1 MNWHL
6 GHAQSRTDSSSQ
18 SVYSV
23 YASLSSF
30 SSSPWSPPVEPWNH
44 CAAECPSCPCAKS
57 QQPTVKGLK
66 GPLCIPM
73 GPCWS
78 VPTDLA
84 YSINLPLNPLTH
96 KQVRGGNCR
105 QKCRPGGNCPGD
117 PWLYAVKIQRGNN
130 LSFKLS
136 TCSVSWDII
145 TPQGILLLSADF
157 SCLFHLVSIWFLFSN
172 DVLLAQSLSLSP
184 LLHFAPPYGFGFR
197 HDMVIS
203 MLKRI

>member
-1 MNWHL
+1 
-6 GHAQSRTDSSSQ
+6 
-18 SVYSV
+18 
-23 YASLSSF
+23 
-30 SSSPWSPPVEPWNH
+30 
-44 CAAECPSCPCAKS
+44 
-57 QQPTVKGLK
+57 
-66 GPLCIPM
+66 M

-117 PWLYAVKIQRGNN
+117 PWLSAVKIQRGNY

-136 TCSVSWDII
+136 TCSLSWDII
-145 TPQGILLLSADF
+145 TPQGILLLSEFFLACFILFLSDF
-157 SCLFHLVSIWFLFSN
+157 SFQTMCFWR
-172 DVLLAQSLSLSP
+172 SLSLSP

-203 MLKRI
+203 MLKCIYYIYLKQRLVSRPYIVNHKYAVESC